1 MEKRKEILKDIFAIA
16 FIALLSS
23 LPLVL
28 GGIDGMIHQDLQF
41 HLSRIEGIKEG
52 LKGGQFPVMMQSV
65 WMHGKGYPVSI
76 FYGDALLYFPALLR
90 LTGVGVTAAYKIFV
104 FAINILTAL
113 SAVVCFKKITGSA
126 AASYIGALIYVTAS
140 YRMMDIY
147 VRAAVGEYSA
157 FIFFPVIAL
166 AMVNIL
172 KKDKEERKLGR
183 DDLLLALGMTG
194 LIESHLL
201 STVMTVFLLAVVC
214 VLFAKRTFRVNSLLT
229 IGLAVVETIVLNL
242 YFFVPFLDYY
252 INEPVYA
259 GKGGDH
265 TQALEIRSSGA
276 YVSQFFDFFGH
287 IFGQNIE
294 DASLRMQLTPG
305 LAALIA
311 LAVCFVVVVVFRRK
325 YKYFALGFMAVLT
338 LVMSTNLFPWNSLEG
353 YTHLFKILARVQF
366 PWRYLAA
373 AVFFVSLLTA
383 MLIADFTDTA
393 GAADGADASGDS
405 GNVGK
410 KKYVIPAIM
419 LVTAVVCIVM
429 TTVFTTRYK
438 EGYRRVDFKNY
449 DEVDSGYMGACE
461 YLKEGTELIISDY
474 VPENPQIEAYEVKKL
489 KDSKIVMY
497 VSNPGEESFVEV
509 PKLNYKGYR
518 ARDEHK
524 NRLTIRN
531 GYLNLI
537 NVVVPAGF
545 EGEIEVY
552 FKQPAYW
559 VAATVISALAW
570 VWLIYLSFSYSAK
583 KRTLRKDSIPRNSCV
598 SGKK

>member
-1 MEKRKEILKDIFAIA
+1 MDKRKETLKDIFAIA

-23 LPLVL
+23 IPLLL

-52 LKGGQFPVMMQSV
+52 LRGGQFPVMMQSV

-90 LTGVGVTAAYKIFV
+90 LLGVGVVTSYKIFV
-104 FAINILTAL
+104 FVINILTAL
-113 SAVVCFKKITGSA
+113 SAVVCFKKITKSA
-126 AASYIGALIYVTAS
+126 GASYIGALIYVTAS

-157 FIFFPVIAL
+157 FIFFPIIAL

-172 KKDKEERKLGR
+172 TKDKDDKRIGR

-214 VLFAKRTFRVNSLLT
+214 VLFAKRTFRLRSLLT

-252 INEPVYA
+252 MNEPVYA

-305 LAALIA
+305 PAALIA
-311 LAVCFVVVVVFRRK
+311 LVACFIVVIVFRRK
-325 YKYFALGFMAVLT
+325 YKYFALGFMAALT

-373 AVFFVSLLTA
+373 AVFFISLVTA
-383 MLIADFTDTA
+383 MLIADLSSDTA
-393 GAADGADASGDS
+393 GSESGEAVKTPGAA
-405 GNVGK
+405 GK
-410 KKYVIPAIM
+410 KYLVPAVM
-419 LVTAVVCIVM
+419 LVTAVICIVM
-429 TTVFTTRYK
+429 TIVFTSRYK
-438 EGYRRVDFKNY
+438 EGYRRVDFKDY
-449 DEVDSGYMGACE
+449 GEVDSGYMGACE
-461 YLKEGTELIISDY
+461 YLKEGTELIVSDY
-474 VPENPQIEAYEVKKL
+474 VPENPQLEAYEVKEL

-518 ARDEHK
+518 ARNEQKDPME
-524 NRLTIRN
+524 IQN

-537 NVVVPAGF
+537 NVVVPSGF
-545 EGEIEVY
+545 EGEITVY
-552 FKQPAYW
+552 FKQPVYW
-559 VAATVISALAW
+559 VIASIVSLLAW
-570 VWLIYLSFSYSAK
+570 VWLIYLSFY
-583 KRTLRKDSIPRNSCV
+583 RNRSRNRCV
-598 SGKK
+598 SGENINKK